1 MSLHVLTHTFNS
13 SLYKGLLGMVS
24 KYALVHIAEEFNKVQ
39 FFGFDKKKRGCVLR
53 KTHGLPCACELARY
67 AFGVI
72 PLNEVHV
79 MWTRLSFSDLSSSQS
94 SSQLSIKQEWHV
106 ISKRFE
112 ELDIGG
118 KMTLKGK
125 LAEIAYPNMTS
136 LCPPM
141 ENVKTKG
148 SQKSKQKRL
157 ERLTKHDHSYFEHVD
172 KIHSMEDSCST
183 QKASRIKVKRQS
195 MLPCKVL
202 PCLGQF
208 HPIYHPY
215 IVDIIDVKPNGHC
228 GYRSITALLGMGE
241 DSWPLIRTDLYKEMR
256 KA

>member
-1 MSLHVLTHTFNS
+1 MLMRFCLFQLILCVICRIEQAHGNLKRILQTSMGDLCTCWDAISNLLVLQHNEIKASFEISLHVLTHSFNKT
-13 SLYKGLLGMVS
+13 LYKGLLSMVS

-39 FFGFDKKKRGCVLR
+39 FVGFDKKKCGCVLR
-53 KTHGLPCACELARY
+53 KTHGLPYACELARY

-79 MWTRLSFSDLSSSQS
+79 IWTRLSFLDLSSSQS
-94 SSQLSIKQEWHV
+94 SSHLSIKQEWEV

-136 LCPPM
+136 LCPPL
-141 ENVKTKG
+141 ENVKIKG

-157 ERLTKHDHSYFEHVD
+157 ERSTEVNGGERRFVVD
-172 KIHSMEDSCST
+172 S
-183 QKASRIKVKRQS
+183 
-195 MLPCKVL
+195 
-202 PCLGQF
+202 
-208 HPIYHPY
+208 
-215 IVDIIDVKPNGHC
+215 
-228 GYRSITALLGMGE
+228 
-241 DSWPLIRTDLYKEMR
+241 
-256 KA
+256 